1 MPTKTKPR
9 DRADKAESAKSEKH
23 EKIEKVE
30 KSGGKTDKANTKPAP
45 AGKGSSSSRPA
56 VKPATREV
64 AKRDQVNGSKN
75 SSAKPPSVLRSPFN
89 ADDLS
94 KWRLLLITKRAALT
108 NDIAQLE
115 KDAMEAEDGHTT
127 PQHSAE
133 RGSDADLQDVSLGL
147 AGDEKEIL
155 WQIDRAIRKID
166 SSEPIPYGLCEFT
179 KSPIPRTRLELMPWT
194 ALSIEGAVHMEDN
207 HLTLEDVLVEG

>member
-1 MPTKTKPR
+1 MPSKSKTKTR
-9 DRADKAESAKSEKH
+9 DRAEKTETVKSEKH
-23 EKIEKVE
+23 ENIE
-30 KSGGKTDKANTKPAP
+30 KSGKPDKVNAKPAT
-45 AGKGSSSSRPA
+45 AAKNGSGSRPA
-56 VKPATREV
+56 VKPVTREI
-64 AKRDQVNGSKN
+64 ARREPVNGSKN
-75 SSAKPPSVLRSPFN
+75 GSSKPAPQLRSPFN

-147 AGDEKEIL
+147 AGDEKEFL

-166 SSEPIPYGLCEFT
+166 TSEPIPFGLCEYT
-179 KSPIPRTRLELMPWT
+179 KSVIPRTRLELMPWT
-194 ALSIEGAVHMEDN
+194 ALSIEGAVHLEDN
-207 HLTLEDVLVEG
+207 HLTLEDLLVEG